1 MKSWQQGTDMT
12 SDFTNHAANHTAN
25 KIVITGTGAICGAG
39 QSPAEMV
46 ARLVK
51 GETAVAHIQN
61 WDASSSPCQ
70 VAAEVVD
77 YNGGK
82 LLGDRKLLKLVRR
95 SDVFG
100 IYAGEQ
106 AIAQAGLNAWRAA
119 LPESEALNYADQT
132 GCYVGSGGG
141 AFEVNYDYFPLMAE
155 TGGSLSEFGRELPNM
170 VNPMWLLRSLPN
182 NVLCHVSIRNQ
193 LKGVNG
199 CITHHTTS
207 GLLAVIEGA
216 WAIREKQADRVISI
230 AHDAPIEPQ
239 TVLYLHQV
247 GLLASDALLPFDAQ
261 HNGCVLGEG
270 AGAFVLES
278 EASAQE
284 RGAIVLG
291 EYLGGGDVVEGE
303 SLFDVRADGDGEI
316 RAIKLALKD
325 AGLTPSDIGMI
336 VAHGNGT
343 PGSDESEAVALVNIF
358 GESMPPVTSSKWAIG
373 HLFGASGIVDM
384 TFGLE
389 CARQKIVPGI
399 ANFTQLA
406 PGCKGLN
413 VSSEN
418 REPTSNIVMILA
430 RGFAGTNA
438 AVILRANP

>member
-1 MKSWQQGTDMT
+1 MT
-12 SDFTNHAANHTAN
+12 N
-25 KIVITGTGAICGAG
+25 KILITGVGAICGAG
-39 QSPAEMV
+39 QSPAEIV
-46 ARLVK
+46 AHLAK
-51 GETAVAHIQN
+51 GESAIGTIQN

-70 VAAEVVD
+70 VAAEVTD

-106 AIAQAGLNAWRAA
+106 AITQAGLNAWRQT
-119 LPESEALNYADQT
+119 LSETEALVYADQT

-155 TGGSLSEFGRELPNM
+155 TGDSLNAFGRELPNM

-199 CITHHTTS
+199 CITYHTTS

-216 WAIREKQADRVISI
+216 WAIREKQADRVVSI
-230 AHDAPIEPQ
+230 AHDAPIDPQ
-239 TVLYLHQV
+239 TVLYLHHI
-247 GLLASDALLPFDAQ
+247 GLLASEASTPFDTQ
-261 HNGCVLGEG
+261 HQGCILGEG
-270 AGAFVLES
+270 AGALVLES
-278 EASAQE
+278 EASAHE
-284 RGAIVLG
+284 RGAVALG
-291 EYLGGGDVVEGE
+291 EYLGGGDAVEGE
-303 SLFDVRADGDGEI
+303 SLFDVRPDGDGEI
-316 RAIKLALKD
+316 RAMKLALKD
-325 AGLTPSDIGMI
+325 AGLKPSDIGMI

-343 PGSDESEAVALVNIF
+343 PSSDESEAVALKHMF
-358 GESMPPVTSSKWAIG
+358 GESMPPVTSSKWAVG
-373 HLFGASGIVDM
+373 HLFAASGMIDL

-389 CARQKIVPGI
+389 CARQNIVPGI
-399 ANFTQLA
+399 ANLKELA
-406 PGCKGLN
+406 PSCEGLN
-413 VSSEN
+413 VSSKN
-418 REPTSNIVMILA
+418 RQPTSDVVLILA

-438 AVILRANP
+438 AVILRAQR

>member
-1 MKSWQQGTDMT
+1 M
-12 SDFTNHAANHTAN
+12 N
-25 KIVITGTGAICGAG
+25 KIVITGSGAICGAG
-39 QSPAEMV
+39 QSPSQIV
-46 ARLVK
+46 AQLLA
-51 GETAVAHIQN
+51 GQSALAPIQK
-61 WDASSSPCQ
+61 WDTQGWPCQ
-70 VAAEVVD
+70 IAAEVVD

-106 AIAQAGLNAWRAA
+106 AITQAGLNAWRESLSEDAA
-119 LPESEALNYADQT
+119 LTYADQT

-141 AFEVNYDYFPLMAE
+141 AFEVNYDFFPLMQEAA
-155 TGGSLSEFGRELPNM
+155 GSMPLFGQELSNM

-216 WAIREKQADRVISI
+216 WAIREQQADRIVSI

-239 TVLYLHQV
+239 TMLYLHQV
-247 GLLASDALLPFDAQ
+247 GLLATESLTPFDQ
-261 HNGCVLGEG
+261 RHHGCLLGEG
-270 AGAFVLES
+270 AGSLVLES

-284 RGAIVLG
+284 RGATLLG
-291 EYLGGGDVVEGE
+291 EYLGGGDASEGE
-303 SLFDVRADGDGEI
+303 ALFDVRQDGEGVA
-316 RAIKLALKD
+316 RAIQLALDD
-325 AGLTPSDIGMI
+325 AGLHASDIGMI

-343 PGSDESEAVALVNIF
+343 PGSDDSEAQAIKRVF
-358 GESMPPVTSSKWAIG
+358 GSTMPPVTSSKWAVG
-373 HLFGASGIVDM
+373 HLFGAAGLVDVA
-384 TFGLE
+384 FGLE
-389 CARQKIVPGI
+389 CVRQQVVPGV
-399 ANFTQLA
+399 ANLQTLSVDCQ
-406 PGCKGLN
+406 GLN
-413 VSSEN
+413 V
-418 REPTSNIVMILA
+418 TSTARKPASDIVMVLA

-438 AVILRANP
+438 AVILRGYWS

>member
-1 MKSWQQGTDMT
+1 MT
-12 SDFTNHAANHTAN
+12 N
-25 KIVITGTGAICGAG
+25 KILITGVGAICGAG
-39 QSPAEMV
+39 QSTAEIV
-46 ARLVK
+46 GHLAK
-51 GETAVAHIQN
+51 GESAIAPIQN

-70 VAAEVVD
+70 VAAEVAD

-106 AIAQAGLNAWRAA
+106 AITQAGLNAWRQT
-119 LPESEALNYADQT
+119 LSETEALNYADQT

-155 TGGSLSEFGRELPNM
+155 TGGSLNAFGKELPNM

-216 WAIREKQADRVISI
+216 WAIREKQADRVVSI

-239 TVLYLHQV
+239 TVLYLHHV
-247 GLLASDALLPFDAQ
+247 GLLAPEALRPFDVQ
-261 HNGCVLGEG
+261 HQGCILGEG
-270 AGAFVLES
+270 AGALVLES
-278 EASAQE
+278 EASAHE
-284 RGAIVLG
+284 RGAVALG
-291 EYLGGGDVVEGE
+291 EYLGGGDAVEGE
-303 SLFDVRADGDGEI
+303 SLFDVRPDGDGEI
-316 RAIKLALKD
+316 RAIELALKD
-325 AGLTPSDIGMI
+325 AGLKPSDIGMI

-343 PGSDESEAVALVNIF
+343 PSSDESEAVALLHIF
-358 GESMPPVTSSKWAIG
+358 GDSMPPVTSSKWAVG
-373 HLFGASGIVDM
+373 HLFGAAGMIDI

-389 CARQKIVPGI
+389 CARQNIVPGI
-399 ANFTQLA
+399 ANLKQLA

-413 VSSEN
+413 VSSQN
-418 REPTSNIVMILA
+418 CQPTSDIVLILA

-438 AVILRANP
+438 AVILRAFR